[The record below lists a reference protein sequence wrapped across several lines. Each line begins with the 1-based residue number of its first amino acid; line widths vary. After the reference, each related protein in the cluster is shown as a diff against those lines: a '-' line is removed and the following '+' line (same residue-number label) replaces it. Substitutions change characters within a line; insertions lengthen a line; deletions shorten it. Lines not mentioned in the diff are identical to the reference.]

1 MAKISLILQDVASGA
16 HQEHSSIRQALK
28 EVALGYREKNA
39 ESFVYLKRSTNQLS
53 NLSFQNAQFR
63 FCRAD
68 FYYRSM
74 TAFQRRK
81 WHQYVREREKKLYA
95 TRRYRRRK
103 TKSRFRIKRR
113 RRNFF
118 SAWVKRHYER
128 DFQEFEIDYLNTV
141 IYLTDLLRVDDVFTV
156 FGYVARKEYLKRIRH
171 IFYEILTARVIR

>member
-1 MAKISLILQDVASGA
+1 MAKISLALADVASGGV
-16 HQEHSSIRQALK
+16 QEHSSIRQALK
-28 EVALGYREKNA
+28 EIALGYREKNA

-53 NLSFQNAQFR
+53 NLSFQNAQYR

-68 FYYRSM
+68 LLYHNM

-81 WHQYVREREKKLYA
+81 WHHYVREREKKLYA
-95 TRRYRRRK
+95 TRIYRRRK

-128 DFQEFEIDYLNTV
+128 DFKEFEIDYLNTV
-141 IYLTDLLRVDDVFTV
+141 IYLTDLLRVDDVFQL

-171 IFYEILTARVIR
+171 LLYEVLTTRVIR